1 MKRTWL
7 TKNLIVLSLVS
18 LAQDA
23 ASDLIY
29 PLLPL
34 LLVGVIGAAP
44 LALGLIEGCAEAAA
58 GFSKLIAG
66 RASDRLGR
74 KPFVISGY
82 AVAGLGKAFVVVAT
96 TWPLVFVGRI
106 TDRIG
111 KGVRSSPRDALIN
124 DSVPKEHLG
133 KAFGFHRTADNVGAV
148 IGPVLALIGLA
159 LLNDDV
165 RAVAK
170 WALIPAFISAVL
182 TFFVRETVKRAP
194 RIKREDRVRKPPLP
208 KHLKRAI
215 ATLVLIQLT
224 NIPDA
229 LLLLRLH
236 DIGFSSKGVV
246 GAYIVMSGVTVLASY
261 PAGALAD
268 KISPQVA
275 YMIGLFAFA
284 GGYALLGLTTNHSL
298 ALLAVGTYGLFAALT
313 DGVGKAWIAGLSE
326 DEHRGRAQGVYQALM
341 NFAVMAAG
349 IWGGALWVSGDKE
362 WPLVIAACGAFLGA
376 LFFVIRIF
384 NHRISHRS

>member
-58 GFSKLIAG
+58 GFAKLLAG
-66 RASDRLGR
+66 QASDRIGR
-74 KPFVISGY
+74 KPFVVSGY
-82 AVAGLGKAFVVVAT
+82 AIAGLGKALVVIAT
-96 TWPLVFVGRI
+96 TWPLVFLGRV

-124 DSVPKEHLG
+124 DTVPKEHLG
-133 KAFGFHRTADNVGAV
+133 KAFGFHRTADNLGAV
-148 IGPVLALIGLA
+148 IGPVLALIGLS

-182 TFFVRETVKRAP
+182 TFFVRETVKKQP
-194 RIKREDRVRKPPLP
+194 RIKRADKVKKEPLP

-215 ATLVLIQLT
+215 TTLVLIQLT

-229 LLLLRLH
+229 LLLLRMH

-246 GAYIVMSGVTVLASY
+246 ASYILMSGVTVLASY

-275 YMIGLFAFA
+275 YMLGLFAFT

-298 ALLAVGTYGLFAALT
+298 ALLALGIYGLFGALT

-326 DEHRGRAQGVYQALM
+326 DEHRGRAQGVYQASM

-349 IWGGALWVSGDKE
+349 IWGGALWVSGDKQ
-362 WPLVIAACGAFLGA
+362 WPLVIAASGAFLGA
-376 LFFVIRIF
+376 LFFVVRIF

>member
-1 MKRTWL
+1 MKRVWL

-44 LALGLIEGCAEAAA
+44 LALGVIEGFAEAAA
-58 GFSKLIAG
+58 GFSKLLAG
-66 RASDRLGR
+66 QASDRIGR

-82 AVAGLGKAFVVVAT
+82 AIAGLGKAFVVIAT
-96 TWPLVFVGRI
+96 TWPLVFVGRV

-133 KAFGFHRTADNVGAV
+133 KAFGFHRTADNLGAV
-148 IGPVLALIGLA
+148 VGPVLALIGLA

-182 TFFVRETVKRAP
+182 TLFVKESRKRAP
-194 RIKREDRVRKPPLP
+194 KIARHNRIKKAPLP
-208 KHLKRAI
+208 SHLKRAI
-215 ATLVLIQLT
+215 TILVLIQLT

-236 DIGFSSKGVV
+236 EIGFSSKGVV
-246 GAYIVMSGVTVLASY
+246 ASYILMSGVTVLASY
-261 PAGALAD
+261 PAGVLAD
-268 KISPQVA
+268 KISPQVT
-275 YMIGLFAFA
+275 YMIGLIAFA
-284 GGYALLGLTTNHSL
+284 CGYSLIGLTTNHSL
-298 ALLAVGTYGLFAALT
+298 ALLAVGTYGLFGALT
-313 DGVGKAWIAGLSE
+313 DGVGKAWIASLSE
-326 DEHRGRAQGVYQALM
+326 DEHRGRAQGVYQASM
-341 NFAVMAAG
+341 NFAVMGAG
-349 IWGGALWVSGDKE
+349 IWGGALWVSGDKQ
-362 WPLVIAACGAFLGA
+362 WPLVIAAGGAFLGA
-376 LFFVIRIF
+376 LFFAIRIF
-384 NHRISHRS
+384 NHRITHRG

>member
-326 DEHRGRAQGVYQALM
+326 DEHRGRAQGVYQASM